1 VRGQEDK
8 EENVMHL
15 VKVDNTIVNL
25 DLMTEAAFDPDTG
38 TLSIIYIAAN
48 VGGAGETNWRS
59 AKNFEGGA
67 AKNLW
72 DYICLQSTNL

>member
-1 VRGQEDK
+1 
-8 EENVMHL
+8 MHL

-25 DLMTEAAFDPDTG
+25 DLMTEAFFDADTG

-48 VGGAGETNWRS
+48 VGEAGERNWRS
-59 AKNFEGGA
+59 AKNFEGGG

-72 DYICLQSTNL
+72 DYICHNSTEL